1 MEKISV
7 FEIFKIGVG
16 PSSSH
21 TIGPWRAAES
31 FLNRLTE
38 AGHLITDITD
48 IKVELFGSLA
58 KTGKGHGTD
67 LACVLGLMGENI
79 ETVDVDTVIPSFEKV
94 METGEITLPGNHTL
108 PFLKNAQLIFNFE
121 VTQDYHA
128 NALEFTATLAN
139 GETFSHMYYSIGGG
153 FIQRHGSD
161 EQQADSK
168 ADIPFPVN
176 YAEDL
181 LKWSTQ
187 EKRSFAEISMINEL
201 HWRSHSEIRHGLDR
215 FWQVMK
221 EAVYRGCHTE
231 GILPGG
237 LNVQR
242 RAAHIHSQLIEDTRY
257 CCIDEWLEQIREQPK
272 DIMNVTAW
280 VSCFALAVNEVNAS
294 YGRIV
299 TAPTN
304 GAAGV
309 IPAVLMYYYCFND
322 NITQT
327 DIENFLLVAG
337 EIGCIFKKN
346 ATISAAAGGC
356 QAEVGVSSA
365 MAAGALTYVLGG
377 NMNQCLQ
384 AAEMAMEHHLGLTCD
399 PIGGLVQIPCIER
412 NSMGAMK
419 AITAANLALHSD
431 ASKARVS
438 LDDVVKT
445 MWETAQDMNSKY
457 KETAEGGLATN
468 ASLPEC

>member
-1 MEKISV
+1 MERISV
-7 FEIFKIGVG
+7 FDIFKIGVG

-21 TIGPWRAAES
+21 TIGPWRAAED
-31 FLNRLTE
+31 FLKRFAE
-38 AGHLITDITD
+38 AGGKLEQIEDLR
-48 IKVELFGSLA
+48 VEFFGSLA

-67 LACVLGLMGENI
+67 LATVMGLLGENI
-79 ETVDVDTVIPSFEKV
+79 ETVDVDTVVQRFEKI
-94 METGEITLPGNHTL
+94 MAEGEILIAGQHKL
-108 PFLKNAQLIFNFE
+108 PFLKNAQLIFNMQE
-121 VTQDYHA
+121 TKEHHA
-128 NALEFTATLAN
+128 NALEFKFILADSEFTAI
-139 GETFSHMYYSIGGG
+139 YYSIGGG
-153 FIQRHGSD
+153 FIQRHGS
-161 EQQADSK
+161 EEYCSDSR
-168 ADIPFPVN
+168 AEIPFPIDAASDLIKWTSKEELSI
-176 YAEDL
+176 AEV
-181 LKWSTQ
+181 
-187 EKRSFAEISMINEL
+187 AMINEL
-201 HWRSHSEIRHGLDR
+201 HWRSEDEIRQGLAKI
-215 FWQVMK
+215 WEVMK
-221 EAVYRGCHTE
+221 ESVYRGCHTK

-237 LNVQR
+237 LNVSR
-242 RAAHIHSQLIEDTRY
+242 RAAGIHDQLIEDNRY
-257 CCIDEWLEQIREQPK
+257 CCVDEWLEQIREQPK
-272 DIMNVTAW
+272 DMMNVTAW

-309 IPAVLMYYYCFND
+309 VPAVLMYYYCFND
-322 NITQT
+322 NIAPR

-337 EIGCIFKKN
+337 EIAAIFKKG

-356 QAEVGVSSA
+356 QAEIGVSSA

-377 NMNQCLQ
+377 TTSQCLQ

-431 ASKARVS
+431 PAQARVS

-445 MWETAQDMNSKY
+445 MWETAKDMNSKY

-468 ASLPEC
+468 VSLPEC